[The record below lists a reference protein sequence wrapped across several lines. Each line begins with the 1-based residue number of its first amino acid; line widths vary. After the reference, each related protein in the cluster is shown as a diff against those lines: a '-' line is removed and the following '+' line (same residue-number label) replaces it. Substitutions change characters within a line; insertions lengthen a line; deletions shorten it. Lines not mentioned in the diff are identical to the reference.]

1 MTQPE
6 FNLRFMFTDNFQWVE
21 VPPQKD
27 SPPRLEGHTM
37 VVYQGRIYIFG
48 GETSFASADESPLW
62 SYNIEESVWSKICSH
77 GTLMVRMLR
86 QLVQYVCVCSTLV
99 ISRQ

>member
-1 MTQPE
+1 MIGLKL
-6 FNLRFMFTDNFQWVE
+6 NLWFIFLDKLQWVE

-62 SYNIEESVWSKICSH
+62 SYDIEECVWSKINSH
-77 GTLMVRMLR
+77 GVMVS
-86 QLVQYVCVCSTLV
+86 YPEYCVDL
-99 ISRQ
+99 